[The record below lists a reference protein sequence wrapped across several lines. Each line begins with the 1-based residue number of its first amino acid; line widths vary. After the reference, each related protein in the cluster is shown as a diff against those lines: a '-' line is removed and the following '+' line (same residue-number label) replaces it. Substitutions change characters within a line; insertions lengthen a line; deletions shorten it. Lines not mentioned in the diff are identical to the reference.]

1 MGFTSGPYYSDYYE
15 FTKPLKGEKQIT
27 LNNLR
32 YHEET
37 IGIPAGAY
45 WYFTI
50 RFDEPGTKLIETMGT
65 YDTKMWLYS
74 SDGTSLIDS
83 DDDSGYSLNAQIFK
97 YLYANTTY
105 VLKVGM
111 CSSAVSGNVKVMFAP
126 IYGVQDS
133 NHTNM
138 ETYESFRNIESTNT
152 SLYSYL
158 TEHYSKVVRFTPP
171 ESGNYTIRLESTFDN
186 YLYIMDPRVPTQ
198 NLSNYNYNDDTNGRN
213 ASITRYFEKGIQYL
227 VLYSQYNPSRPFDN
241 LDEGDDIT
249 VYFKKV

>member
-1 MGFTSGPYYSDYYE
+1 M
-15 FTKPLKGEKQIT
+15 
-27 LNNLR
+27 
-32 YHEET
+32 
-37 IGIPAGAY
+37 
-45 WYFTI
+45 
-50 RFDEPGTKLIETMGT
+50 
-65 YDTKMWLYS
+65 YS
-74 SDGTSLIDS
+74 ST
-83 DDDSGYSLNAQIFK
+83 
-97 YLYANTTY
+97 
-105 VLKVGM
+105 
-111 CSSAVSGNVKVMFAP
+111 VSGNVKVMFAP

-138 ETYESFRNIESTNT
+138 ETYESFINIESTNR

-158 TEHYSKVVRFTPP
+158 AEHYSKVVRFTPP

-198 NLSNYNYNDDTNGRN
+198 NLPNYNCNDDTNGRN

-249 VYFKKV
+249 VYFNKV